1 VIEFVLTVYLGATL
15 IDQTQ
20 KFEDI
25 DRCLYFAERL
35 SNQKRVPIGDGSK
48 LAITAVCKPTP
59 KLGK

>member
-35 SNQKRVPIGDGSK
+35 SRQRSVPVGDGRR
-48 LAITAVCKPTP
+48 LNITAVCKPQP
-59 KLGK
+59 K

>member
-1 VIEFVLTVYLGATL
+1 VIEFVLVVYIGATK
-15 IDQTQ
+15 IDETQ
-20 KFEDI
+20 RFIDV

-35 SNQKRVPIGDGSK
+35 SNQRRVPIGDGSK

>member
-35 SNQKRVPIGDGSK
+35 SRQQSVPVEDGKRLK
-48 LAITAVCKPTP
+48 ITAVCKPQP
-59 KLGK
+59 K

>member
-1 VIEFVLTVYLGATL
+1 MIEFVLTVYLGATL

-35 SNQKRVPIGDGSK
+35 SRQQSVPVEDGKRLK
-48 LAITAVCKPTP
+48 ITAVCKPQP
-59 KLGK
+59 K